1 MKEIATTLDI
11 KNLIVNVSEKINKKN
26 ISNFVQTSLSINNI
40 NYSSSDII
48 YCNFLEYS
56 KQYQIF
62 IFSNTFKYMLIEL
75 LDIENEENK
84 KPNTLN
90 DFKLYI
96 SKSFFV
102 IYKDLKLYLYQ
113 VLNQEYSN
121 DELIKFINKN
131 FNITITSF
139 YELSDSKINKIYE
152 NTDIKKVTSSLL
164 NINKK
169 SKKGFYLYLLYLVF
183 CILIVGLYKSY
194 ENKTLEDDKL
204 EKIKSNK
211 EEYLKISKML
221 KFKPFK
227 TKYLKLINNVNKF
240 NLEII
245 SLNYSS
251 NVINLK
257 LSTKKKDDIYLFL
270 NEYKKDLLGNSIVK
284 DESKNM
290 FVSTI
295 NVKSN

>member
-75 LDIENEENK
+75 LDIENK
-84 KPNTLN
+84 KPDTLN

-204 EKIKSNK
+204 EKIKSSK